1 MTSLLI
7 GIVGRA
13 PASIVVAARALR
25 PDRTL
30 LVHSD
35 DTRTVAEVVQRQLA
49 DHGLPDPELVPADPN
64 SLNAT
69 AKAVTARLADVQETT
84 QLAVD
89 ITGGTKPMSLGLWE
103 GTRAL
108 AASLPPGLRSAVYLN
123 AAGALLDADTGEKVP
138 EAEAVAIDP
147 QEVIAWGR
155 PEARVVAVWSGSPE
169 ELDEGVCQRGLV
181 WQQLAKA
188 ITKGTWRSNVSNP
201 QRHFQPHRAP
211 ATLSPGFAFT
221 ADGSIEVPLKHLI
234 HNGWLEELALAEV
247 AIAVKKLAGVR
258 LALSA
263 TVRGEASGNVEL
275 DLVATRGARTLVVEA
290 KTVASGAGPQL
301 SKKASHVAA
310 LLGPNAR
317 LLAFVPSVFGGG
329 HAAVQSRA
337 DMDANLGR
345 NGQIC
350 RSIDD
355 LGHLARI
362 HLGG

>member
-1 MTSLLI
+1 MSTLLI

-13 PASIVVAARALR
+13 PASIVVAARALK

-64 SLNAT
+64 RLKAT
-69 AKAVTARLADVQETT
+69 AQAVTARLADVQDST
-84 QLAVD
+84 QLVVD

-108 AASLPPGLRSAVYLN
+108 
-123 AAGALLDADTGEKVP
+123 LDADTGEKVP
-138 EAEAVAIDP
+138 EAEDVTIYP
-147 QEVIAWGR
+147 REVIAWGR
-155 PEARVVAVWSGSPE
+155 PDARLDTTWAGSPD
-169 ELDEGVCQRGLV
+169 ELDEGVRQRAVV

-188 ITKGTWRSNVSNP
+188 ITKGTWRSSVSHP
-201 QRHFQPHRAP
+201 QRRFQPHRTP
-211 ATLSPGFAFT
+211 ASLPPGFAFND
-221 ADGSIEVPLKHLI
+221 DGSIEVPLKYLA

-247 AIAVKKLAGVR
+247 ASAVKTLAGVR

-290 KTVASGAGPQL
+290 KTVASGVGPQL
-301 SKKASHVAA
+301 SKKAAHVGA
-310 LLGPNAR
+310 LLGPSAR
-317 LLAFVPSVFGGG
+317 LLAFVPSVFGDGQ
-329 HAAVQSRA
+329 AAVQSRG
-337 DMDANLGR
+337 DMEANLGR
-345 NGQIC
+345 NGHVC
-350 RSIDD
+350 RSIAD
-355 LGHLARI
+355 LGELARSY
-362 HLGG
+362 LDA

>member
-108 AASLPPGLRSAVYLN
+108 AASLPPDC
-123 AAGALLDADTGEKVP
+123 AARC
-138 EAEAVAIDP
+138 I
-147 QEVIAWGR
+147 
-155 PEARVVAVWSGSPE
+155 
-169 ELDEGVCQRGLV
+169 
-181 WQQLAKA
+181 
-188 ITKGTWRSNVSNP
+188 
-201 QRHFQPHRAP
+201 
-211 ATLSPGFAFT
+211 
-221 ADGSIEVPLKHLI
+221 
-234 HNGWLEELALAEV
+234 
-247 AIAVKKLAGVR
+247 
-258 LALSA
+258 
-263 TVRGEASGNVEL
+263 
-275 DLVATRGARTLVVEA
+275 
-290 KTVASGAGPQL
+290 
-301 SKKASHVAA
+301 
-310 LLGPNAR
+310 
-317 LLAFVPSVFGGG
+317 
-329 HAAVQSRA
+329 
-337 DMDANLGR
+337 
-345 NGQIC
+345 
-350 RSIDD
+350 
-355 LGHLARI
+355 
-362 HLGG
+362 